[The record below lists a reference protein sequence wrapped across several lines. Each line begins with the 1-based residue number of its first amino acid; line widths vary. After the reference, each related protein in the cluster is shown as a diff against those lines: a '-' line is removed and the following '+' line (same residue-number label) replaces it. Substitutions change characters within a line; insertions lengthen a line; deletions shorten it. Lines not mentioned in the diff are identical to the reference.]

1 VHQLVNTTLS
11 QGDFHTFVC
20 EAVADPHPLFVF
32 RFNGERI
39 TSNSSKHTVVT
50 NRTHGFL
57 TVINIQGSDE
67 GNYSCSASNRFGSAS
82 TAAVLTVEG
91 GFEFAYACVW
101 TVDWIVCMHGLCT
114 YVYAHIWSIVIKTP
128 DVILYIFLTSII
140 AQFPLCLL
148 AFRLFSVMW

>member
-1 VHQLVNTTLS
+1 MCQLVNTTLS

-20 EAVADPHPLFVF
+20 EAVADPHPLIVF

-57 TVINIQGSDE
+57 TVINVLGSDE
-67 GNYSCSASNRFGSAS
+67 GTYSCSASNRFGSVS

-91 GFEFAYACVW
+91 GFEFEYAC
-101 TVDWIVCMHGLCT
+101 M
-114 YVYAHIWSIVIKTP
+114 WSECI
-128 DVILYIFLTSII
+128 
-140 AQFPLCLL
+140 Q
-148 AFRLFSVMW
+148 

>member
-1 VHQLVNTTLS
+1 MHQLVNTTLS

-101 TVDWIVCMHGLCT
+101 TVDWVVYVCMAYVHTYMHAFGL
-114 YVYAHIWSIVIKTP
+114 
-128 DVILYIFLTSII
+128 
-140 AQFPLCLL
+140 
-148 AFRLFSVMW
+148 